1 MTNKRVVAALLAWTG
16 LLTVVLA
23 ALLLFSNPT
32 PSEAQTGVSA
42 FGSVRV
48 GAFYR
53 AYPRTAITVTMNGW
67 LTPTG
72 TYQRIRNTSGAVA
85 TSGAKIA
92 VKPAGTVLILVNSGS
107 NSITFTET
115 GTLISAGNIVL
126 GANDSATLMSDGTSY
141 YQVGASNN

>member
-1 MTNKRVVAALLAWTG
+1 MNKRLVAALIAWTG
-16 LLTVVLA
+16 VLSVAVVA
-23 ALLLFSNPT
+23 MLLFQT
-32 PSEAQTGVSA
+32 PQPIAAQTGVTA
-42 FGSVRV
+42 FGTVRV

-72 TYQRIRNTSGAVA
+72 TYQRIRNSTGAVA

-92 VKPAGTVLILVNSGS
+92 VKPAGTILILVNSGS

-115 GTLISAGNIVL
+115 GTLVSAGNIVL
-126 GANDSATLMSDGTSY
+126 GANDSVQLISDGTNY
-141 YQVGASNN
+141 TAIGASNN

>member
-1 MTNKRVVAALLAWTG
+1 MTNKLLIPALIAWTG
-16 LLTVVLA
+16 LLAVVVA
-23 ALLLFSNPT
+23 ALVLFSDP
-32 PSEAQTGVSA
+32 PPISAQTGVTA

-53 AYPRTAITVTMNGW
+53 AYPRTALTVTMNGW

-72 TYQRIRNTSGAVA
+72 TYQRIQNASGAVS

-92 VKPAGTVLILVNSGS
+92 VKPAGTLLYLVNVGA

-115 GTLISAGNIVL
+115 SITSAGNIVL
-126 GANDSATLMSDGTSY
+126 GAGDSATLISDGSAYT
-141 YQVGASNN
+141 QIGASNN

>member
-1 MTNKRVVAALLAWTG
+1 MTNKRLVAALLAWTG
-16 LLTVVLA
+16 LLTVTLA

-32 PSEAQTGVSA
+32 PSAAQTGVAA
-42 FGSVRV
+42 FGTVRV

-92 VKPAGTVLILVNSGS
+92 VMPLGTILILVNSGS

-115 GTLISAGNIVL
+115 GTLVSAGNIVL
-126 GANDSATLMSDGTSY
+126 GANDSVQLISDGTNY
-141 YQVGASNN
+141 TAIGASNN